1 MKTLARYVLSI
12 GVSAA
17 LLVGCGESQPPIGAP
32 AFVAPSSTYP
42 QKNSARSAGRLSTTV
57 HYLYVTNGGSA
68 NVSAFAINASSGA
81 LTHVEGSPFAARSRP
96 IGEAIDPT
104 GAFMYVANGN
114 SNDVSAYAI
123 NAEYRCLDAG
133 AGPAIC
139 SGLLPMASG
148 DQSDRHVRL
157 RGQR

>member
-1 MKTLARYVLSI
+1 M
-12 GVSAA
+12 
-17 LLVGCGESQPPIGAP
+17 
-32 AFVAPSSTYP
+32 APSSTYT

-123 NAEYRCLDAG
+123 NASTG
-133 AGPAIC
+133 ALTQVQGSAVC

-148 DQSDRHVRL
+148 DRSYRHVRL
-157 RGQR
+157 CGQR